1 MYVSLCR
8 ALKNPTGSLDSA
20 AKYDPPGPNTM
31 AHQELAAEIMAMRVA
46 ADEAEERRIERKI
59 VKVEFKFEP
68 TLRENCLNLIDVGSV
83 VGPGQQFSMNQL
95 FNAGW
100 SIERELKVQQQVELC
115 YDMGTRRDG
124 SGHITETTKAKQELK
139 EETLLVLVRKA
150 PRNGD

>member
-1 MYVSLCR
+1 
-8 ALKNPTGSLDSA
+8 
-20 AKYDPPGPNTM
+20 M

-46 ADEAEERRIERKI
+46 ADEAEEKRIERKM
-59 VKVEFKFEP
+59 VHLCWASNNTVSVY
-68 TLRENCLNLIDVGSV
+68 DVGGSSSS
-83 VGPGQQFSMNQL
+83 GLGNINDL
-95 FNAGW
+95 FDAGW

>member
-1 MYVSLCR
+1 
-8 ALKNPTGSLDSA
+8 
-20 AKYDPPGPNTM
+20 M

-46 ADEAEERRIERKI
+46 ADEAEEKRIERKI
-59 VKVEFKFEP
+59 VRVDSRIVGIYTV
-68 TLRENCLNLIDVGSV
+68 TLVDVGDFTESF
-83 VGPGQQFSMNQL
+83 PRTFSANEL
-95 FNAGW
+95 FEAGW